1 MNYLPTFW
9 LEDVE
14 SIRFDAE
21 PAMAWVK
28 LHGGKQFRLTLSE
41 HSKLIETG
49 KVFL

>member
-14 SIRFDAE
+14 CVRFDVE
-21 PAMAWVK
+21 PSMAWVK
-28 LHGGKQFRLTLSE
+28 LLNGKQFRLTLSE

-49 KVFL
+49 KVLL